1 MNFVVESLCCTQA
14 SLFVSSEDTL
24 LVKEQRKLL
33 ILSNLDCS
41 EDLIIPLLS
50 LPSFVEASDTI
61 WISILISLLA
71 VTMPSP
77 QSLLPFICRLQN
89 KLFYLWFIIKPT
101 ILQREDDSL
110 PVHYHLFQ
118 SFPENLKVVQVNYYC
133 DIEFPDNSYKK
144 L

>member
-1 MNFVVESLCCTQA
+1 MNFAVESLCCTQA

-89 KLFYLWFIIKPT
+89 KLFYLWFIIKP
-101 ILQREDDSL
+101 RCYKKSL

-118 SFPENLKVVQVNYYC
+118 SLPENLKVVQVNYYC
-133 DIEFPDNSYKK
+133 DIEIPDNSYKK